1 MTDQRTQI
9 QRSRRRTSIAVY
21 ATTAALFAI
30 VGGSLSARMA
40 QGHDP
45 SLGSLSAQ
53 VTQTSAR
60 HHHKGGASKPLRT
73 TASGHVIKA
82 SQPASTGAPSTAPA
96 ATHSTR
102 HHTSE
107 GHDA

>member
-45 SLGSLSAQ
+45 SLGSLSAK
-53 VTQTSAR
+53 VTQSASG
-60 HHHKGGASKPLRT
+60 HHHKGSTAKPLRT

-82 SQPASTGAPSTAPA
+82 SQPAGNGAPSTAPA
-96 ATHSTR
+96 TNPTTR
-102 HHTSE
+102 HHSE

>member
-1 MTDQRTQI
+1 MTD
-9 QRSRRRTSIAVY
+9 RRRTSVAVY

-30 VGGSLSARMA
+30 VGGSLGVRMA

-45 SLGSLSAQ
+45 SLGSLSAR
-53 VTQTSAR
+53 VTQTAA
-60 HHHKGGASKPLRT
+60 HHQKGWTATPLRT
-73 TASGHVIKA
+73 TASGHVIKS

>member
-1 MTDQRTQI
+1 MTDQRTPL
-9 QRSRRRTSIAVY
+9 QRSRRRTSLAVY
-21 ATTAALFAI
+21 GTTAVLFAV

-45 SLGSLSAQ
+45 SLGSLSAK

-60 HHHKGGASKPLRT
+60 HHHSGSTAKPLRT

-82 SQPASTGAPSTAPA
+82 SQPAGNGAPSTAPA
-96 ATHSTR
+96 TNPTTR
-102 HHTSE
+102 HHSE

>member
-1 MTDQRTQI
+1 MTDHRSQM
-9 QRSRRRTSIAVY
+9 QRSRRRTAVAVY

-30 VGGSLSARMA
+30 VGGSLSVRMA
-40 QGHDP
+40 QGQDP
-45 SLGSLSAQ
+45 SLGALSAK
-53 VTQTSAR
+53 VTQTAA
-60 HHHKGGASKPLRT
+60 HHHKGWTAKPLRT
-73 TASGHVIKA
+73 TASGHVIKTA
-82 SQPASTGAPSTAPA
+82 QPANGGAPSTAPA

>member
-45 SLGSLSAQ
+45 SLGSLSAK
-53 VTQTSAR
+53 VTQSAG
-60 HHHKGGASKPLRT
+60 HHHKGSKPLRT

-82 SQPASTGAPSTAPA
+82 SQPAGTGAPSTAPA

>member
-30 VGGSLSARMA
+30 VGGSLSVRMA
-40 QGHDP
+40 QGQDP

-82 SQPASTGAPSTAPA
+82 SQPTSTGAPSTAPA
-96 ATHSTR
+96 ATHSR

>member
-1 MTDQRTQI
+1 MTDQRSQI
-9 QRSRRRTSIAVY
+9 RRSRRRTSVAVY

-30 VGGSLSARMA
+30 VGGSLSVRMA
-40 QGHDP
+40 QGQDP

-53 VTQTSAR
+53 VTQTSA
-60 HHHKGGASKPLRT
+60 HHHHRGSTTKPLRT
-73 TASGHVIKA
+73 TASGHVIQA
-82 SQPASTGAPSTAPA
+82 AQPKSNGAPSTAPA

-102 HHTSE
+102 HHSSE

>member
-1 MTDQRTQI
+1 MTDQRART
-9 QRSRRRTSIAVY
+9 QRSRRRTSVAVY

-30 VGGSLSARMA
+30 VGGSLSVRMA

-45 SLGSLSAQ
+45 SLGSLSAK
-53 VTQTSAR
+53 VTQTAG
-60 HHHKGGASKPLRT
+60 HHHKGWTAKPLRT

>member
-45 SLGSLSAQ
+45 SLGSLSAK
-53 VTQTSAR
+53 VTQSASG
-60 HHHKGGASKPLRT
+60 HHHKGSTAKPLRT

-82 SQPASTGAPSTAPA
+82 SQPASAGAPSTAPA

>member
-1 MTDQRTQI
+1 MTDARTRM
-9 QRSRRRTSIAVY
+9 QRSRRRTAMAVY

-30 VGGSLSARMA
+30 VGGSLSMRMA

-45 SLGSLSAQ
+45 SLGALSAG
-53 VTQTSAR
+53 VTQTAA
-60 HHHKGGASKPLRT
+60 HHHKGWTAKPLRT

-82 SQPASTGAPSTAPA
+82 SQPSGGSAPSTAPA
-96 ATHSTR
+96 AGPTTR
-102 HHTSE
+102 HHASE